1 MENEDGKPK
10 DIDISMVDIFILIIQ
25 DNKYFNEIC
34 KRTNKSFLPVI
45 NKPILFYQLEFLER
59 QKINKVKILIKE
71 DDIETKRALDTY
83 QGPIKYDF
91 ITITKDKL
99 GLFDVIKEKL
109 DYKNF
114 ILIEGDSLLSFNLWE
129 LIDNHID
136 NNNIVSLVLQKN

>member
-1 MENEDGKPK
+1 M
-10 DIDISMVDIFILIIQ
+10 
-25 DNKYFNEIC
+25 
-34 KRTNKSFLPVI
+34 
-45 NKPILFYQLEFLER
+45 
-59 QKINKVKILIKE
+59 
-71 DDIETKRALDTY
+71 DTY

-114 ILIEGDSLLSFNLWE
+114 ILIEGDSILSFNLWE

-136 NNNIVSLVLQKN
+136 NNNIVSLVLQQKENKLNCLKKLREKTVDIFGIDLEHNNRVVYYRKQNIDDHRNINIKKQLLNRCPKMNLLVKYIDIGLYIFNDSIFDI